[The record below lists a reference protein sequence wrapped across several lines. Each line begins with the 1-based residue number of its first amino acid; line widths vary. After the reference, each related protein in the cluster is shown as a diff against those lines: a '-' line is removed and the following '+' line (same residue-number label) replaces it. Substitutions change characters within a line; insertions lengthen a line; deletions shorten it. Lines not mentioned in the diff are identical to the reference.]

1 VKSNKLFL
9 LVICLSALGSV
20 FVFHHASGAQV
31 ARTPADDTK
40 AELIGEGVVSTS
52 DDEFGGSLSPD
63 GTTLYYEI
71 TVPPHYLYVMCES
84 HRVDGK
90 WQKPQVLP
98 FSGLYRDSDPVLTP
112 DGNTLLF
119 ASDRPRN
126 GVESHDFYI
135 WAAKKTANG
144 WGEPRALEGPVNREG
159 SQVFASMARNGNLYF
174 TSDRNQG
181 RFDIYRSRLVDAKY
195 QPAED
200 LGPNVNGEGIFSLE
214 ALIAP
219 DESYLLIG
227 SFGPAQLRQFRS
239 VHQLQPEWLMV
250 QASQSWAGDQY
261 RRPRVQSKNQ
271 SGWQMA
277 NLYQR
282 TKHANRKA
290 GPSLYQRRIQCESA
304 RRIQWTGKFV
314 PDPHGIRLTQR
325 RPIKARSK
333 PPSYN

>member
-9 LVICLSALGSV
+9 PLICLSALGSV
-20 FVFHHASGAQV
+20 FLFHHARGAQV
-31 ARTPADDTK
+31 SRTTDDDTK

-63 GTTLYYEI
+63 GMTLYYDI

-84 HRVDGK
+84 HLVNGK
-90 WQKPQVLP
+90 WQKPEVLP

-135 WAAKKTANG
+135 WAAKKTASG
-144 WGEPRALEGPVNREG
+144 WGEPRALEGPVNSNG
-159 SQVFASMARNGNLYF
+159 SQVFASMAANGNLYF

-181 RFDIYRSRLVDAKY
+181 RFDIYRSRLVDEKY

-227 SFGPAQLRQFRS
+227 SFGRQPSFGNS
-239 VHQLQPEWLMV
+239 DLFISYNQNG
-250 QASQSWAGDQY
+250 SW
-261 RRPRVQSKNQ
+261 SKP
-271 SGWQMA
+271 A
-277 NLYQR
+277 NLGPGINTATREYSPRISPDGKWLIFTSERGMQTEKR
-282 TKHANRKA
+282 DQAFTSEEFSTKARGVFN
-290 GPSLYQRRIQCESA
+290 GLGNLYRIPMEYVLRNSA
-304 RRIQWTGKFV
+304 R
-314 PDPHGIRLTQR
+314 
-325 RPIKARSK
+325 
-333 PPSYN
+333 